1 MAVLIRKSQKYVPP
15 KKLQAA
21 YCWEKKRNKTK
32 NLTRYSARLNF
43 VKKTRVPITVK
54 AFTTSTVEVCIAQD
68 MLISLAITSAKTAN
82 TAAIEWK

>member
-1 MAVLIRKSQKYVPP
+1 MSPQKNYKRPIAE
-15 KKLQAA
+15 K
-21 YCWEKKRNKTK
+21 KKRNKTK

-68 MLISLAITSAKTAN
+68 MLISLAITSAKTVN
-82 TAAIEWK
+82 TAAIE